1 MGLGNDP
8 RYNSLAAFQPF
19 PFPHGL
25 TPRDTAHQ
33 RTARLADGAVIP
45 AGLAPSPLAGEGG
58 GEGYGEKESYDGS
71 AKAPPPHPSPLPQGE
86 RGPEAV
92 IASLAQTR
100 GQAIAI
106 ARAAKRLNDLRE
118 AWLNPPEWTER
129 VPEVTPLGMNASPYP
144 DRILP
149 KASLKAVDLKALG
162 KRTLTHLYNERPS
175 WLANAQAARDVA
187 VAVAYGWTDFSA
199 ATTDDD
205 ILARLLALNLVR
217 TKALV

>member
-1 MGLGNDP
+1 MSFSYRVDYGTGSPYGNHP
-8 RYNSLAAFQPF
+8 TARRYNAQATFQPF
-19 PFPHGL
+19 PFPPGL
-25 TPRDTAHQ
+25 TPRDTSHQ
-33 RTARLADGAVIP
+33 RTETLPDGVVIP
-45 AGLAPSPLAGEGG
+45 AFSSPSPAARDRAPARAGEGVR
-58 GEGYGEKESYDGS
+58 DH
-71 AKAPPPHPSPLPQGE
+71 A
-86 RGPEAV
+86 
-92 IASLAQTR
+92 T
-100 GQAIAI
+100 AI

-129 VPEVTPLGMNASPYP
+129 MPEVTPLGMNASPYP

-149 KASLKAVDLKALG
+149 KASLKADDLKALG

-175 WLANAQAARDVA
+175 WLANAHAALDAA

-217 TKALV
+217 TKTPV